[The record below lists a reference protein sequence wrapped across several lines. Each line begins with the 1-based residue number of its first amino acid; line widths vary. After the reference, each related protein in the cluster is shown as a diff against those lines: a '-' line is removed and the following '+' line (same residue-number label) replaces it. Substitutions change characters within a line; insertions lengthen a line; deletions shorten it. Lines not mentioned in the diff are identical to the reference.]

1 MLLLE
6 VLIHLINLA
15 FIVGV
20 TAMVSVMVV
29 TNILLEKYAITVIL
43 GQPIVV
49 ITVVTVHDI

>member
-20 TAMVSVMVV
+20 IAMVSVMVV
-29 TNILLEKYAITVIL
+29 TNILLENYAITVIL

-49 ITVVTVHDI
+49 ITVVTVPNT